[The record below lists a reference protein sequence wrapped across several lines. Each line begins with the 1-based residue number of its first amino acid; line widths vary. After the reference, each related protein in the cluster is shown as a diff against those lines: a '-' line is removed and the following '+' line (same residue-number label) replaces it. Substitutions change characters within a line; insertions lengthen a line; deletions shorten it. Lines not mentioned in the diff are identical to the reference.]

1 MESTRWLERLAYVV
15 LIALAGVF
23 WIAANGIEFAER
35 PGTLGP
41 DFWPKLA
48 LALIIIVSLYEIG
61 RSFLSRPD
69 SEVGGLTAD
78 FDTEEDDD
86 DAPRRPGLL
95 ASGMLLTVAY
105 GALIPFLGFVVA
117 TFAFLVLFAYVGR
130 YRNHLAIWLAALI
143 GTSVFALLF
152 LRVVYVSLPRGIPP
166 FDKVTDFFVGLF

>member
-1 MESTRWLERLAYVV
+1 MERTRWLERLAHIV

-23 WIAANGIEFAER
+23 WIAANDIDFAKR

-61 RSFLSRPD
+61 ISFLSRSD
-69 SEVGGLTAD
+69 SEIGGLTAD
-78 FDTEEDDD
+78 FETEEDDD

-95 ASGMLLTVAY
+95 VAGMLLTIAY

-117 TFAFLVLFAYVGR
+117 TFVFLVLFAYVGQ
-130 YRNHLAIWLAALI
+130 YRNHLAIWLSALI

-152 LRVVYVSLPRGIPP
+152 LRVVYVSLPRGVYP
-166 FDKVTDFFVGLF
+166 FDKVTDFFIGLF

>member
-1 MESTRWLERLAYVV
+1 MERAPWLERLAYVV

-23 WIAANGIEFAER
+23 WAAANDIDFAER

-41 DFWPKLA
+41 DFWPKAA
-48 LALIIIVSLYEIG
+48 LALIIIVSLYEIA
-61 RSFLSRPD
+61 RSFLSRAD
-69 SEVGGLTAD
+69 NEAGGLTAD
-78 FDTEEDDD
+78 LDTEEDNE

-95 ASGMLLTVAY
+95 LTGMALTVAY
-105 GALIPFLGFVVA
+105 GVLIPTLGFVVS
-117 TFAFLVLFAYVGR
+117 TFAFLVLFAYIGQ

-143 GTSVFALLF
+143 GASVFAFLF